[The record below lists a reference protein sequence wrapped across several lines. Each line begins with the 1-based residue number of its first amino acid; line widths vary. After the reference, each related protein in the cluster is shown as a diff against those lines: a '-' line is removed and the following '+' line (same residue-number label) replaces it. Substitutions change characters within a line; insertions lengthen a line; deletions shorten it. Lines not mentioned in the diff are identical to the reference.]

1 MIFVA
6 DANDHRIRRIT
17 FNATNQPVDG
27 ANLSLIMFPGLEIN
41 GIVGRTYRI
50 ESSTNLS
57 YWKTEGT
64 VLLTSNPF
72 EWIDR
77 IGATQRKFY
86 RAFLLP

>member
-1 MIFVA
+1 
-6 DANDHRIRRIT
+6 
-17 FNATNQPVDG
+17 
-27 ANLSLIMFPGLEIN
+27 MFPGLEIN

-57 YWKTEGT
+57 YWNAEDT